1 MSCPES
7 SGGKGLKGIRRDCHF
22 NNLQSAT
29 QGLFQKLANGG
40 SNGPPSVILGGHI
53 SRKGV
58 QERGSFKRYL
68 TRWTLCCHFGKSLIS
83 GQMKKPGL
91 ELLQN
96 VCQVK

>member
-7 SGGKGLKGIRRDCHF
+7 SGGKGLKEEEEIVSSTTYSLLHRVYSRNWPMGVKWAPFCNFRGPYF
-22 NNLQSAT
+22 
-29 QGLFQKLANGG
+29 KKGG
-40 SNGPPSVILGGHI
+40 P
-53 SRKGV
+53 RKGV
-58 QERGSFKRYL
+58 LQKVFALGDALLPFWKI
-68 TRWTLCCHFGKSLIS
+68 LIS